1 MNRLICIIRL
11 LSSFGLFGTLI
22 NTFVFHVHLCGWLDW
37 IWFIVL
43 CLLGVF
49 SLLDIC
55 LTIININDLNNSDI
69 KLHLNL
75 VCLANFFICGS
86 ILLKILNN
94 PIDNTILIVLPIV
107 LFLFSAGINRV
118 TMCMLYIIAHIFLI
132 CSGLDCQNWHSI
144 TLLVVSII
152 LQIVMTINAIN
163 ERLDNDGVPCLN
175 TILGIVITVATVTYL
190 TIFGTIEY
198 DTTNQKLFIL
208 TYILIACSASIQ
220 DNISLYALLP
230 SFVMTFSIFYVFEW
244 IPVFSWIILVCVYL
258 CSMLIF
264 ALCKHLENQI
274 REVSECIK
282 ELEKQ
287 IKEKD
292 KKRTLVFPSIP
303 DDFKKGFIR
312 EAGRELF
319 RILVDWF

>member
-1 MNRLICIIRL
+1 
-11 LSSFGLFGTLI
+11 
-22 NTFVFHVHLCGWLDW
+22 
-37 IWFIVL
+37 
-43 CLLGVF
+43 
-49 SLLDIC
+49 
-55 LTIININDLNNSDI
+55 
-69 KLHLNL
+69 
-75 VCLANFFICGS
+75 
-86 ILLKILNN
+86 
-94 PIDNTILIVLPIV
+94 
-107 LFLFSAGINRV
+107 
-118 TMCMLYIIAHIFLI
+118 
-132 CSGLDCQNWHSI
+132 
-144 TLLVVSII
+144 
-152 LQIVMTINAIN
+152 
-163 ERLDNDGVPCLN
+163 
-175 TILGIVITVATVTYL
+175 
-190 TIFGTIEY
+190 
-198 DTTNQKLFIL
+198 
-208 TYILIACSASIQ
+208 
-220 DNISLYALLP
+220 
-230 SFVMTFSIFYVFEW
+230 MTFSIFYVFEW